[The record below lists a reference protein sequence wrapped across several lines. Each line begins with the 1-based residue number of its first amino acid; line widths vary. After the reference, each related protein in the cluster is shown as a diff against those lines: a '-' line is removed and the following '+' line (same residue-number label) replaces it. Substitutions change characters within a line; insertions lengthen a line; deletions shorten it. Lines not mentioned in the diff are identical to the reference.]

1 MEQRFLPALTKDGM
15 TSWAF
20 KLLSYL
26 ALSVSFVAGLIA
38 ILPVVVWFFM
48 GALANDLM
56 IEGDDCD

>member
-1 MEQRFLPALTKDGM
+1 M

-38 ILPVVVWFFM
+38 ILPVVIWFFM

-56 IEGDDCD
+56 IEGDNCD